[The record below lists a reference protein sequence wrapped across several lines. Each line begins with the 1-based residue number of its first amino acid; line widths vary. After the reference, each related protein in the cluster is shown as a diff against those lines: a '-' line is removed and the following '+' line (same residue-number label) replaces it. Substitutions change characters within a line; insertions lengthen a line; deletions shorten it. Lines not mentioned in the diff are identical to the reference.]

1 MTRTLAV
8 IFLAASA
15 ATAQAQGL
23 TRGANADTLTLNDG
37 ARVAIPHCEDAQGR
51 RVRFTMTRGGAAAPM
66 QPSSGG
72 WSIVSVFTPVN
83 GPQVLMTP
91 DFLAMPYETAQF
103 TVEHECHHHASGDL
117 YSAYM
122 AALTGGAAPDVLN
135 MEFRADC
142 AAAAAVRDKFGFTAD
157 DIRAAFKPFPQHN
170 GTATHPA
177 TAERV
182 RRAISCLSAP

>member
-1 MTRTLAV
+1 MRALAA

-23 TRGANADTLTLNDG
+23 TRGAHEDTLTLNDG
-37 ARVAIPHCEDAQGR
+37 RAVTIPHCEDAQGR
-51 RVRFTMTRGGAAAPM
+51 RVRFSLTRGGAAAPM
-66 QPSSGG
+66 QASPGP
-72 WSIVSVFTPVN
+72 WSIVSIFTPVN

-91 DFLAMPYETAQF
+91 EFLAMPYETAQF

-117 YSAYM
+117 HTAYM
-122 AALTGGAAPDVLN
+122 SALTGGGPPDVLT
-135 MEFRADC
+135 MEYDADC
-142 AAAAAVRDKFGFTAD
+142 AAARAVRDKYGFTAD
-157 DIRAAFKPFPQHN
+157 DIRAAFAPFPQHN

-182 RRAISCLSAP
+182 KRAIGCLASP